1 MSESE
6 HDDVEDIEAC
16 VREGRRPRDTGPY
29 RVLIGDGLFRFHPV
43 IIDAAAQTGRSLC
56 ELAALSPP
64 ERHVLFAVQ
73 SDGLLEE
80 IRLEEA
86 VDLRE
91 GIEKFLAFQND
102 RIFRFLLNGADY
114 QWGGAFITGATL
126 VSLAKAD
133 AATHVAWLKTEDGG
147 KRRIGPS
154 ELVDLSESG
163 LEEFTT
169 GAAE

>member
-6 HDDVEDIEAC
+6 HEDVEDIEAC

-29 RVLIGDGLFRFHPV
+29 RVLIGDGLYRFHPV
-43 IIDAAAQTGRSLC
+43 IIDAAALTGRKVC
-56 ELAALSPP
+56 ELAALTPP

-80 IRLEEA
+80 IRLDEA

-133 AATHVAWLKTEDGG
+133 AATHVAWLKSEDGG

-154 ELVDLSESG
+154 ELVDLSEPG

-169 GAAE
+169 GPAE